1 MSDRASFEKGSH
13 SSRHLLPVALLLL
26 PFCGARAEEPPAL
39 APAEASN
46 AEPAAAPAAT
56 ATHPGPEASSASAVK
71 LPVDTAR
78 SINLYLGS
86 AKELLP
92 PEQWDT
98 IVAAQPTDSAEE
110 GDLPSLGR
118 DEDVQVEGSRAAPKV
133 PSGFGGLFWALRHP
147 AQAWRI
153 FAPAQ

>member
-26 PFCGARAEEPPAL
+26 WSPCGVWAEEPPA
-39 APAEASN
+39 PVRAEASTT
-46 AEPAAAPAAT
+46 EPVAPAPAAS
-56 ATHPGPEASSASAVK
+56 AAPEQPSASA
-71 LPVDTAR
+71 PR

-98 IVAAQPTDSAEE
+98 IVAAQPTDSAGE
-110 GDLPSLGR
+110 GDLPSLGHN
-118 DEDVQVEGSRAAPKV
+118 EDVQVEGSRPAPKV
-133 PSGFGGLFWALRHP
+133 PSGLGGLFWALRHP
-147 AQAWRI
+147 GQAWRV
-153 FAPAQ
+153 FAPVQ